1 MLTQIIEICIIP
13 LLGILTKYLVD
24 FLNTKRLELN
34 TKIDNELAKKYTDMV
49 METVTACVIATN
61 QTYAESLKQ
70 SGSFDKEAQEQAF
83 NMTLNAIL
91 TILSEDAKE
100 YIAEATGDINT
111 YLTELIEKEVNT
123 NKGA

>member
-83 NMTLNAIL
+83 NMTLNAVL

-111 YLTELIEKEVNT
+111 YLTKLIEKEVNA